1 MFYPLALAM
10 MYLLGLCWCYVVI
23 HRFPKDVQEILQQK
37 EITRRGA
44 IIFIWALTVI
54 ITILLIR
61 YSFKIIEEIGA
72 WIRWVS

>member
-54 ITILLIR
+54 IVILLIR

>member
-10 MYLLGLCWCYVVI
+10 MYLLGLWWCYVVI
-23 HRFPKDVQEILQQK
+23 HRFPKDVQDIRQQK
-37 EITRRGA
+37 EITRTVA
-44 IIFIWALTVI
+44 IIFIWVFTVI
-54 ITILLIR
+54 IAILLIR

>member
-1 MFYPLALAM
+1 VFYPLALAM

-54 ITILLIR
+54 IVILLIR